1 MIDTILGWIGSFL
14 GWLDK
19 ITGSYMIAIFLFAV
33 IVEILMLLLFGIKQQ
48 KNSIKQASLRPKEQA
63 IRKKYA
69 GRDDKV
75 TQQKVS
81 EEIQEMYQKE
91 GYSVFGGCLPAL
103 LQLPVIMALYYVVID
118 PLHYVVGIS
127 SASTKILNGFVSS
140 LGLSSVS
147 SRGSIELINLINE
160 KGMNFFADM
169 VDYGGVGA
177 GADAFAEISAAVEK
191 GLPNFRFLGINLAEV
206 PDITNFGLLWLI
218 PVLTFVVYFLS
229 MKITRKFTY
238 QPVTGNEMTD
248 KQTGCSN
255 TMMDLMF
262 PAFSVYIAFIV
273 PAAIGVYWI
282 FKSILGTVKQ
292 IVISK
297 VMPLPIFTEE
307 DYKAA
312 EREYAGK
319 TPKEKKQKLNINS
332 GKSDPRSLFHTDDED
347 YVAPEVENEIARR
360 LSAKD
365 GVSSETSDGAIT
377 VAPLKDESDR
387 PAGKPGK
394 TDGKNEKKDIK

>member
-140 LGLSSVS
+140 LGLASASG
-147 SRGSIELINLINE
+147 RGSIELINLINE

-191 GLPNFRFLGINLAEV
+191 GLPDFHFLGINLAEV

-238 QPVTGNEMTD
+238 QPVTGNEATD

-297 VMPLPIFTEE
+297 VMPLPVFTEE

-347 YVAPEVENEIARR
+347 YVAPEVEDEIARR

-377 VAPLKDESDR
+377 VAPIKDESDK
-387 PAGKPGK
+387 PSGKSAK
-394 TDGKNEKKDIK
+394 SGKNEKKDIK

>member
-14 GWLDK
+14 SWLDK
-19 ITGSYMIAIFLFAV
+19 LTGSYMIAIFLFAV

-140 LGLSSVS
+140 LGLSSAS

-169 VDYGGVGA
+169 VDYGGAGA

-238 QPVTGNEMTD
+238 QPVTGNEATD

-297 VMPLPIFTEE
+297 VMPLPVFTEE

-319 TPKEKKQKLNINS
+319 APKEKKQKLNINS

-347 YVAPEVENEIARR
+347 YVAPEVEDEIARR

-377 VAPLKDESDR
+377 VAPIKDESDK
-387 PAGKPGK
+387 PSGKPAK
-394 TDGKNEKKDIK
+394 SGKNEKKDIK

>member
-1 MIDTILGWIGSFL
+1 
-14 GWLDK
+14 
-19 ITGSYMIAIFLFAV
+19 
-33 IVEILMLLLFGIKQQ
+33 
-48 KNSIKQASLRPKEQA
+48 
-63 IRKKYA
+63 
-69 GRDDKV
+69 
-75 TQQKVS
+75 
-81 EEIQEMYQKE
+81 
-91 GYSVFGGCLPAL
+91 
-103 LQLPVIMALYYVVID
+103 MALYYVVID

-140 LGLSSVS
+140 LGLASASG
-147 SRGSIELINLINE
+147 RGSIELINLINE

-191 GLPNFRFLGINLAEV
+191 GLPDFHFLGINLAEV

-238 QPVTGNEMTD
+238 QPVTGNEATD

-297 VMPLPIFTEE
+297 VMPLPVFTEE

-347 YVAPEVENEIARR
+347 YVAPEVEDEIARR

-377 VAPLKDESDR
+377 VAPIKDESDK
-387 PAGKPGK
+387 PSGKSAK
-394 TDGKNEKKDIK
+394 SGKNEKKDIK